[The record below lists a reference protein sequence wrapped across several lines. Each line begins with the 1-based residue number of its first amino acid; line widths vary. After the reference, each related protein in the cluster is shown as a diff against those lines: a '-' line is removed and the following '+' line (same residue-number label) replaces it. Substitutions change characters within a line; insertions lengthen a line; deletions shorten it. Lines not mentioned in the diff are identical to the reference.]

1 MARISK
7 TDEKMVVVIS
17 DVRRAVADRRGIEVS
32 SDKLEKES
40 TLRGIMVKEGLH
52 ERPRTAV
59 KEERM
64 LVGRERTYVLA
75 NFPIHESAKW
85 EDLKEHRRTPDDL
98 AVI

>member
-1 MARISK
+1 MISK

-59 KEERM
+59 KEERV

-75 NFPIHESAKW
+75 NFPTSGKISRNTAA
-85 EDLKEHRRTPDDL
+85 RRM
-98 AVI
+98 ISQ